1 MRRLHRIASWRVLLD
16 FERLA
21 IDGHMRDEKGNDY
34 ENSLT
39 IIDNK
44 IKQKNEGIFK

>member
-1 MRRLHRIASWRVLLD
+1 
-16 FERLA
+16 
-21 IDGHMRDEKGNDY
+21 MRDEKGNDY

-44 IKQKNEGIFK
+44 IKQKNEGIFKMSVGVVRKDGG

>member
-1 MRRLHRIASWRVLLD
+1 MMQLHRIASGRVLLN

-21 IDGHMRDEKGNDY
+21 VDGHMRDEKGNDY

-44 IKQKNEGIFK
+44 IKQKSEGIFK